1 MILKTECFSLEMYGQ
16 LLRNLQ
22 QMQCDAD
29 NTCDKDALSENL
41 KRIASDK
48 GFVIS
53 DNEGSGNC
61 MFHALSE
68 QLHFVKGATI
78 SHEELRRYI
87 VQYLRKNP
95 KLVSLVICFVVVVQQ
110 MLTCGLMIILQP

>member
-1 MILKTECFSLEMYGQ
+1 
-16 LLRNLQ
+16 
-22 QMQCDAD
+22 MQRLHVG
-29 NTCDKDALSENL
+29 NVFGKDALSRLE
-41 KRIASDK
+41 RIASDK

-68 QLHFVKGATI
+68 QLHLVKGITI
-78 SHEELRRYI
+78 SHEELRHSI

-95 KLVSLVICFVVVVQQ
+95 KLVGEVFCFGVVIELFFLQKKYLLVSMSGYV
-110 MLTCGLMIILQP
+110 MDGSMDE

>member
-1 MILKTECFSLEMYGQ
+1 
-16 LLRNLQ
+16 
-22 QMQCDAD
+22 MQRLHAD
-29 NTCDKDALSENL
+29 NVFSKDALSASLRLE
-41 KRIASDK
+41 RIASDK

-68 QLHFVKGATI
+68 QLNLMKGVTI
-78 SHEELRRYI
+78 SHEKLRHSI

-95 KLVSLVICFVVVVQQ
+95 KLVGEVFCSGVVFRKSY
-110 MLTCGLMIILQP
+110 MYM